1 MNHSLLATL
10 SKNISRDLDF
20 QEYGLRPRR
29 LTRDH
34 ILKKI
39 GFKAAAGY
47 VGSLKKNVK
56 SRYSLDMYNIVK
68 DGNGNS
74 VYVSLLTSEI

>member
-1 MNHSLLATL
+1 MRAR
-10 SKNISRDLDF
+10 KV
-20 QEYGLRPRR
+20 
-29 LTRDH
+29 TRDQ
-34 ILKKI
+34 ILKRV

-68 DGNGNS
+68 DDAGNS
-74 VYVSLLTSEI
+74 IYVSYFFPAHCFGRRPKPVHFVFWAVAQKTK

>member
-1 MNHSLLATL
+1 MKSLNSHQL
-10 SKNISRDLDF
+10 F
-20 QEYGLRPRR
+20 QEHGLKSRR

-74 VYVSLLTSEI
+74 VYVSLFNGNTL